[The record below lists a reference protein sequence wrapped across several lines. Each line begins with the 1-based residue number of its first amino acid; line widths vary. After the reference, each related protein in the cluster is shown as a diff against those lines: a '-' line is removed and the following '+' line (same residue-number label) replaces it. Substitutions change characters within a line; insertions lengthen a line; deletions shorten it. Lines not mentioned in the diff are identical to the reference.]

1 MDRPSWAPPDVDI
14 ERPTASRIY
23 DYMLGGSYNFAADRE
38 VAEKAIAAM
47 PELPAVLRENRAFLG
62 RAVRWLAEDA
72 GVTQFLDLGSGI
84 PTVGNVHDIAG
95 RIHPETRVVYVDI
108 DPIAVAHSLAILRGN
123 PNATAIQADLSDPP
137 AILADPAVT
146 ATLDLRRPVA
156 VLLIAA
162 LHFLPDSKHPA
173 DVLVRLRE
181 SLPSGSY
188 VAITHATEDV
198 QPMTGQRDAQDVYER
213 SNNPVIMRT
222 YGQIATLLDGWD
234 LVPPGIVR
242 CPAWHPDPGDEV
254 GPEASTF
261 PGYAAVAR
269 ISPPESGPEERL

>member
-47 PELPAVLRENRAFLG
+47 PELPAVLRGNRAFLG
-62 RAVRWLAEDA
+62 RAVRWLAADA

-84 PTVGNVHDIAG
+84 PTAGNVHEIAG
-95 RIHPETRVVYVDI
+95 RINAETRVVYVDI
-108 DPIAVAHSLAILRGN
+108 DPIAVAHSLAILRDH
-123 PNATAIQADLSDPP
+123 PNATAIQADLRDPA
-137 AILADPAVT
+137 AILANSAVT
-146 ATLDLRRPVA
+146 ATLDLSQPIA
-156 VLLIAA
+156 VLLVAA
-162 LHFLPDSKHPA
+162 LHFLPDSEHPA

-181 SLPSGSY
+181 ALPSGSY
-188 VAITHATEDV
+188 VAISHATEDG
-198 QPMTGQRDAQDVYER
+198 QLMAGQRDAQDIYAR
-213 SNNPVIMRT
+213 ANNPVVMRT
-222 YGQIATLLDGWD
+222 YAQIAELLDGWD

-242 CPAWHPDPGDEV
+242 CPAWHPDPGDEAGV
-254 GPEASTF
+254 EASTF

-269 ISPPESGPEERL
+269 LSTSR

>member
-38 VAEKAIAAM
+38 VAQKAIAAM
-47 PELPAVLRENRAFLG
+47 PELPAVLRGNRAFLG
-62 RAVRWLAEDA
+62 RAVRWLAQDA

-95 RIHPETRVVYVDI
+95 RIHAETCVVYVDI
-108 DPIAVAHSLAILRGN
+108 DPIAVTHSLAILRDN
-123 PNATAIQADLSDPP
+123 SNATAIRADLSDPP
-137 AILADPAVT
+137 AILANPVVA
-146 ATLDLRRPVA
+146 ATLDLRRPIA
-156 VLLIAA
+156 VLLVAA
-162 LHFLPDSKHPA
+162 LHFLPDSEHPA
-173 DVLVRLRE
+173 DVLARLRD

-188 VAITHATEDV
+188 IAITHATEDG
-198 QPMTGQRDAQDVYER
+198 QPLAGQRDAQDVYAR
-213 SNNPVIMRT
+213 SNNPVVMRT
-222 YGQIATLLDGWD
+222 YGQIAAMLDGWD

-242 CPAWHPDPGDEV
+242 CPAWHPDPSDEV
-254 GPEASTF
+254 GPEVSEF

-269 ISPPESGPEERL
+269 LRPSRQPGDT